1 MDPKENSPILS
12 VVIPLYNEE
21 QNLSALLNDWQDVF
35 RATGVAYRVILIDD
49 GSKDQSLA
57 VLQNMQKNNAALTV
71 HTQPNAGHGPAI
83 LKGYRMALDAEWVFQ
98 IDSDHQLD
106 TAAFRIL
113 WDNRDNYD
121 LLLAERSAKNASLPR
136 QCISEI
142 SKGIVHLFFGR
153 SVNDVNTPYRLMRS
167 ERLKEALDS
176 VPGNSF
182 APNIL
187 LTSWFVLKKNRIF
200 MTKTQLRAGNR
211 QRRSK
216 LNGYFLQGALKAAV
230 QTLLFRIR

>member
-35 RATGVAYRVILIDD
+35 RATGVPYRVILIDD

-57 VLQNMQKNNAALTV
+57 VLQNMQKNNATLTV
-71 HTQPNAGHGPAI
+71 RTQPNAGHGPAI

-167 ERLKEALDS
+167 ERLKEALER